1 MQLDDI
7 QRRLVEENLALV
19 RKVIYDK
26 VHGAGR
32 LGIIT
37 YDDLYQT
44 GCIGLCKAVASDKY
58 DYAHK
63 KENTHS
69 QDQKRFCTYAYRVIW
84 NEICTVLIGT
94 TKAKSE
100 CSVDPNQAD
109 ALFYEIQADSYKGIS
124 NTELRIMLEQ
134 LLKDAGRT
142 ATGATAKGLRAIR
155 YMAEGYTSSEIAKM
169 MGGAS
174 CHHVTAWIS
183 KARRHI
189 KSDPELMRMM
199 QYST

>member
-1 MQLDDI
+1 ML
-7 QRRLVEENLALV
+7 
-19 RKVIYDK
+19 
-26 VHGAGR
+26 
-32 LGIIT
+32 
-37 YDDLYQT
+37 
-44 GCIGLCKAVASDKY
+44 
-58 DYAHK
+58 HK

-142 ATGATAKGLRAIR
+142 ATGSTAKGCAPSVYGGRIHF
-155 YMAEGYTSSEIAKM
+155 SEIAKM